1 MPFAGSYAFSHVSA
15 VTLMCAA
22 LAASAAA
29 QSPAPDTLALTGPGQ
44 QTVISLAAL
53 KAMPQET
60 VTVINGH
67 THQQETYSGIPL
79 ATLLVKVGAPEPGAI
94 HGKVMSEYILA
105 TGSDNYHVVLS
116 LGEIESTFHPGK
128 VLVADMLN
136 GKPLDTQQGP
146 FKLVVEEDRMPARS
160 VHNLVKLELKQ
171 AE

>member
-1 MPFAGSYAFSHVSA
+1 MSIAGSHAFFAFPAAMFVCA
-15 VTLMCAA
+15 TLA
-22 LAASAAA
+22 AAA
-29 QSPAPDTLALTGPGQ
+29 QLPAPDTLTLTGPGQ
-44 QTVISLAAL
+44 QTTISLAAL
-53 KAMPQET
+53 KAMPHET
-60 VTVINGH
+60 VTVTNGH
-67 THQQETYSGIPL
+67 THQQETYAGVPL

-105 TGSDNYHVVLS
+105 SGSDNYHVVLS
-116 LGEIESTFHPGK
+116 LGEIESAFHPGK

-146 FKLVVEEDRMPARS
+146 FKLVVEEDKMPARS